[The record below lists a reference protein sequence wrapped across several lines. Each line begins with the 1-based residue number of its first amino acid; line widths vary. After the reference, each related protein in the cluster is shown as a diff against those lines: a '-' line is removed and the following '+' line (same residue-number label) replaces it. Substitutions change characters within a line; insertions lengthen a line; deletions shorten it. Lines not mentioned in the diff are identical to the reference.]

1 MKTKVFNYLGMM
13 LLASIS
19 FISCNDEE
27 SIAPIERGEKVLI
40 RMEQQYWDT
49 NKKKKYI
56 KTTTY
61 SYDSNNN
68 ISSINVSD
76 PNKESSWSYNVDGDR
91 LTSDKYGVVEYK
103 LNNAKYIEEFT
114 DHSYSSGSS
123 FKFNYHSSGYLKT
136 SFLIGGNYEQVMFE
150 PIYDKQWRITDNTKG
165 NLKSFE
171 CIWSDIP
178 NKGNLFLWDIVNPGT
193 LFYNYITHDEDV
205 IILANAGL
213 YGKAQAFLPKRI
225 SDDTESLDYTGYE
238 FEYELDKDGYVT
250 QATMMSVNAPEY
262 DKKVVAIFKFT
273 YE

>member
-1 MKTKVFNYLGMM
+1 
-13 LLASIS
+13 
-19 FISCNDEE
+19 
-27 SIAPIERGEKVLI
+27 
-40 RMEQQYWDT
+40 MEQQYWDT
-49 NKKKKYI
+49 IGDKKYI

-136 SFLIGGNYEQVMFE
+136 SFLYEQVMFE

-165 NLKSFE
+165 NLKALNVYGLTYP
-171 CIWSDIP
+171 I
-178 NKGNLFLWDIVNPGT
+178 KGIC
-193 LFYNYITHDEDV
+193 FYG
-205 IILANAGL
+205 IL
-213 YGKAQAFLPKRI
+213 
-225 SDDTESLDYTGYE
+225 
-238 FEYELDKDGYVT
+238 
-250 QATMMSVNAPEY
+250 
-262 DKKVVAIFKFT
+262 
-273 YE
+273 